1 MLSECTGGMQWD
13 LGCLGR
19 DRGCKSSIEDYWV
32 YAGEHGGGWV
42 DQGLIA
48 R

>member
-1 MLSECTGGMQWD
+1 MNVLEGCRGDT
-13 LGCLGR
+13 GCLGR

-32 YAGEHGGGWV
+32 YTGEHGVGF
-42 DQGLIA
+42 DQGLVT